1 MPEKKIIIAIDGHSS
16 CGKSTLAKDLA
27 NTLNFT
33 YIDTGAMYRAITLK
47 CLKTNVN
54 IDDEAALQS
63 ILLQTTISYNQSQVS
78 LQLLLDGQPVD
89 DLIRMPEVAQW
100 VSPVAKIPIVRRY
113 LVDIQRKTGN
123 AFPGVIM
130 DGRDIGTVVF
140 PDAALKLFV
149 TADLDIRARRRYEEL
164 MSKGLDITFEDVRK
178 NLEQRDLIDS
188 TREDSPLKIAE
199 DAIIIDTTFH
209 TIKSQL
215 EEALSIVK
223 AKLLT
228 V

>member
-27 NTLNFT
+27 KTLSYT

-47 CLKTNVN
+47 CLQTNVN

-63 ILLQTTISYNQSQVS
+63 ILLQTTISYTQSHDS

-100 VSPVAKIPIVRRY
+100 VSPVAKIPAVRRF

-123 AFPGVIM
+123 AFQCVIM

-188 TREDSPLKIAE
+188 TREDSPLKIAD

-228 V
+228 A

>member
-27 NTLNFT
+27 NTLNYT

-47 CLKTNVN
+47 CLQTNVN

-63 ILLQTTISYNQSQVS
+63 ILLQTTISYTQSHDS

-100 VSPVAKIPIVRRY
+100 VSPVAKIPIVRRF

-188 TREDSPLKIAE
+188 TREDSPLKIAD

-228 V
+228 A